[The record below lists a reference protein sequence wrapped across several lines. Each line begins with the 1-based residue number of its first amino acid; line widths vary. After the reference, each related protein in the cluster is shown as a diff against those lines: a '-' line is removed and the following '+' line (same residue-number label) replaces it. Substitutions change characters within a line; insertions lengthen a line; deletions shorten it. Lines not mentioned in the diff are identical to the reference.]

1 MTRSA
6 ARRIAPAVAVALAL
20 LVGGCSSNDSTGTST
35 GGGAASSAVASASS
49 QLCEAYATFKTDAG
63 DMLATKID
71 SSAAADQF
79 QQQVDEL
86 QGKADKVRDDLNT
99 LMMQSQG
106 GPAAEVIGQFNQ
118 KADALR
124 AEVAVAKTEAQE
136 QIGPKITAAQE
147 EAQAALEPV
156 TAALDK
162 LCASS

>member
-20 LVGGCSSNDSTGTST
+20 LAGGCSSNDSTGTST
-35 GGGAASSAVASASS
+35 GGGAASSAVASASGK
-49 QLCEAYATFKTDAG
+49 LCEAYATFKTDAG

-79 QQQVDEL
+79 QQQVDTL

-99 LMMQSQG
+99 LMMQSNG

-118 KADALR
+118 KADELR
-124 AEVAVAKTEAQE
+124 AQVAVAKTEAQE